1 MERRNIFEIILDL
14 LLIIIT
20 FYNVKK
26 INLWI
31 LDFFSSFL
39 PSLSLSLWSKAAK
52 NGHTHHR
59 TDTGQ
64 SLDWDGWKMDG
75 DDD

>member
-26 INLWI
+26 KNLWI

-39 PSLSLSLWSKAAK
+39 LSLSLSLVKSGKK
-52 NGHTHHR
+52 RSHTPPDGHR
-59 TDTGQ
+59 TQ